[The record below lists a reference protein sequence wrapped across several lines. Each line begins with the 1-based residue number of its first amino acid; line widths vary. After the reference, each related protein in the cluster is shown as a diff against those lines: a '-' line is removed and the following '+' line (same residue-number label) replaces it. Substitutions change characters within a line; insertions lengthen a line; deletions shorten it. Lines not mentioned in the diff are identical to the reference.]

1 MSDERAVG
9 AVMAAPSSWL
19 PGLSKL
25 ALAVMTCILIIWEI
39 EHRQT
44 GSAVIPKHGGSS
56 SGVTDDATTLHRSQ
70 PHDRSHLLA
79 DPRVQPILI
88 PIFTMQRSG
97 STELLA
103 DLALSSPLPLNNAG
117 ESFTLLPLQSDP
129 VPHWLR
135 AAVPANSSAVFKV
148 FSSAPREHIRS
159 LLRER
164 TICPVIL
171 ERTNVTARFCSLL
184 AAVGT
189 GDWTGH
195 HHHDNSGARRHP
207 PCDPALVASASLA
220 AAGGARSLAAF
231 RQQQA
236 SWFEWITLALHHAG
250 IPFLKL
256 TFDTVISDRPRALDA
271 VLRFCGLHSHHASP
285 HHVHHAPAPVLRAGN
300 LDPSFS
306 VFGV

>member
-1 MSDERAVG
+1 M
-9 AVMAAPSSWL
+9 
-19 PGLSKL
+19 
-25 ALAVMTCILIIWEI
+25 
-39 EHRQT
+39 
-44 GSAVIPKHGGSS
+44 
-56 SGVTDDATTLHRSQ
+56 
-70 PHDRSHLLA
+70 
-79 DPRVQPILI
+79 
-88 PIFTMQRSG
+88 
-97 STELLA
+97 
-103 DLALSSPLPLNNAG
+103 
-117 ESFTLLPLQSDP
+117 
-129 VPHWLR
+129 
-135 AAVPANSSAVFKV
+135 
-148 FSSAPREHIRS
+148 
-159 LLRER
+159 
-164 TICPVIL
+164 
-171 ERTNVTARFCSLL
+171 TARFCSLL

-195 HHHDNSGARRHP
+195 HHHDNSGGRKHP